1 MLLAFV
7 KRAAHSEIEDTANK
21 VISEVESQVNI
32 LGKGSDVQRAI
43 KMYGRIGGNI
53 DGQKTKTGFVVDPAQ
68 TNKDRSMI
76 SLFMG
81 DMLGT
86 TEEMIEDVFNLPSSA
101 LRGFFGFLSSHRI
114 LIGMLV
120 FSVLMNFF
128 LSGRSTVGYWQHR
141 TAETI
146 MLKAGVKSNNAMVR
160 MVALKDIDDL
170 VSGGLTGV
178 NITHHGLW

>member
-1 MLLAFV
+1 M
-7 KRAAHSEIEDTANK
+7 
-21 VISEVESQVNI
+21 
-32 LGKGSDVQRAI
+32 
-43 KMYGRIGGNI
+43 
-53 DGQKTKTGFVVDPAQ
+53 DPAQ

-101 LRGFFGFLSSHRI
+101 LRGFFGFLSTHRI
-114 LIGMLV
+114 LIGILV
-120 FSVLMNFF
+120 FSVLTNLF

-141 TAETI
+141 KADMI

-170 VSGGLTGV
+170 VSRGLTGV
-178 NITHHGLW
+178 NTTHHGVW